1 MTTNQVDTALADYYK
16 LKGKY
21 DSNYNQ
27 RKSAILRSDI
37 SRADKRKK
45 IALLRSKC
53 VKCGR
58 SVGTVFSRRGRT
70 VQAKCGDSTAPCT
83 LNIEINQGDYAFGP
97 ALAETV
103 AAHIEEQ
110 KKRIIELKLNL
121 LFGIEIEETTLEM
134 FEKVKTSYKESI
146 ATLKSIDAH
155 LNGDQLVQIDEIGG
169 GREISKKELVKI
181 NRIELANL
189 VKTFKTLISELDESE
204 SEESKLKELEDA
216 IDIYL
221 TQIVPALTIIRD
233 NLYDVSTVIYEDK
246 KFRLVQLETSL
257 SQQQITIEPA
267 EIISNIK

>member
-1 MTTNQVDTALADYYK
+1 
-16 LKGKY
+16 
-21 DSNYNQ
+21 
-27 RKSAILRSDI
+27 
-37 SRADKRKK
+37 
-45 IALLRSKC
+45 
-53 VKCGR
+53 
-58 SVGTVFSRRGRT
+58 
-70 VQAKCGDSTAPCT
+70 
-83 LNIEINQGDYAFGP
+83 
-97 ALAETV
+97 
-103 AAHIEEQ
+103 
-110 KKRIIELKLNL
+110 
-121 LFGIEIEETTLEM
+121 M

-155 LNGDQLVQIDEIGG
+155 LNGDQLVRIDEIGG

-233 NLYDVSTVIYEDK
+233 NLYYVSTVIYEDK